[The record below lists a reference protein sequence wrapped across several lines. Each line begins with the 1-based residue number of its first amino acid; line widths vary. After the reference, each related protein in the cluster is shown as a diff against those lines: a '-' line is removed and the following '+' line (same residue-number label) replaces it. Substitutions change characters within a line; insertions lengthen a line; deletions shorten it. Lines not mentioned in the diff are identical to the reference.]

1 MGGLGQGKLLVTRV
15 LFRIVILAAVA
26 AVAIVIATKASA
38 ADPWKRAWVTG
49 YSTRENLTGCYAPG
63 KYPWQQRLCRTA
75 CGKNLDDRKYWV
87 AANPRWGLGC
97 GQVLQI
103 CKDKRCVYAQ
113 VMDATASAFDF
124 EFTYALAVA
133 TGAPRSYPGFADPRF
148 VVWRK
153 VYGRKL

>member
-1 MGGLGQGKLLVTRV
+1 MPTTSRKR
-15 LFRIVILAAVA
+15 
-26 AVAIVIATKASA
+26 AIVDATSASGVGRRNEESA
-38 ADPWKRAWVTG
+38 VESRWYRAYVTA

-63 KYPWQQRLCRTA
+63 QHWWQVRKCRTA
-75 CGKNLDDRKYWV
+75 CGKNLDDRKFWV

-153 VYGRKL
+153 VYGRKP

>member
-1 MGGLGQGKLLVTRV
+1 MSGLTARV
-15 LFRIVILAAVA
+15 LVLLAVAAAAVA
-26 AVAIVIATKASA
+26 VVLQAQA
-38 ADPWKRAWVTG
+38 ADPWKRAWVTA

-63 KYPWQQRLCRTA
+63 QHWWQVRKCRTA

-124 EFTYALAVA
+124 EFTWALAVA
-133 TGAPRSYPGFADPRF
+133 TGAPRSYPAFANPRF

-153 VYGRKL
+153 VYGRKS